1 MHTYVIKSAVLSGVS
16 GVFTI
21 LLINLSQIVFIP
33 KEINYI
39 QIPII
44 IFTFLGVRSFLS
56 ILINIYNWYTGDKKQ
71 SKALH

>member
-1 MHTYVIKSAVLSGVS
+1 MHIYVIKSAVLSGVS

-39 QIPII
+39 QILII

>member
-39 QIPII
+39 QILII

>member
-21 LLINLSQIVFIP
+21 FLINLSQIVFIP

-39 QIPII
+39 QILII